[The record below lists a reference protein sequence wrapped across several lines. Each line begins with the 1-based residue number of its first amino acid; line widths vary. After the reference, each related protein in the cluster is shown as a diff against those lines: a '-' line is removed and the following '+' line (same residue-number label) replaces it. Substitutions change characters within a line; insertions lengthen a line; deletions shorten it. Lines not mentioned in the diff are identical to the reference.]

1 MKKDLIIS
9 GIIGLLG
16 IILLFVTTNGFT
28 AFTLE
33 QQRLQDLK
41 AQPPVFPD
49 VEVVDQ
55 NGETYNFDAFEG
67 KHVFMTFIYTSC
79 STACP
84 EMTSNM
90 KHVYDMTDAQYFDD
104 DVIFLS
110 ISFDTKR
117 DTVEVLERYAGYF
130 NVDGE
135 TWKMLRV
142 PNDDHLTEL
151 LSTYGVTV
159 IPEGDADYQHN
170 TSFYVL
176 KPDGQLAEVLDFKDI
191 DGAANRLVELIDEE
205 GTS

>member
-9 GIIGLLG
+9 GIIGFLG

-41 AQPPVFPD
+41 AQPPAFPD

-55 NGETYNFDAFEG
+55 SGDVYNFDAFQG

-90 KHVYDMTDAQYFDD
+90 KHVYDLMDAQYFED
-104 DVIFLS
+104 DVVFLS
-110 ISFDTKR
+110 ISFDTER

-130 NVDGE
+130 NADGE

-142 PNDDHLTEL
+142 PDDEELNEL
-151 LSTYGVTV
+151 LSAYGVTV

-176 KPDGQLAEVLDFKDI
+176 KPDGQLGEVLDFKDV
-191 DGAANRLVELIDEE
+191 DGAAARLIEVIEE
-205 GTS
+205 GAAS